1 MIEEK
6 ISPMLASSSDPF
18 DSPEWIYEVKWD
30 GSRTIAFISNKTRLQ
45 DRRLV
50 DITYQFPDLALL
62 HKQIKAKE
70 AILDGELVVLKTAS
84 PVTKALCRESI
95 NKI

>member
-1 MIEEK
+1 
-6 ISPMLASSSDPF
+6 MLAFSSDPF
-18 DSPEWIYEVKWD
+18 DNPEWIYEIKWD
-30 GSRTIAFISNKTRLQ
+30 GSRTIAFLSNKTRLQ

-50 DITYQFPDLALL
+50 DITHQFPDLALL

-70 AILDGELVVLKTAS
+70 AILDGELVVLKNGKL
-84 PVTKALCRESI
+84 VTKALCRESI